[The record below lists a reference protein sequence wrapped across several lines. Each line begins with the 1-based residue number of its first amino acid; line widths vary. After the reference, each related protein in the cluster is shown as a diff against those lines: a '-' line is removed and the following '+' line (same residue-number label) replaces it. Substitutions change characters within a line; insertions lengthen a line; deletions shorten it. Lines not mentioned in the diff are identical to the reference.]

1 MQYFHD
7 LYMYAIRFAFAMIK
21 YVHNVLLTMIT
32 KISLYFTSP
41 YQIDFL
47 SDLIF
52 NEFLLDFE
60 LYKIEIVDLS
70 FSTAILHYTW
80 NALKL

>member
-1 MQYFHD
+1 
-7 LYMYAIRFAFAMIK
+7 MYAIRFAFAMIK
-21 YVHNVLLTMIT
+21 YVLLTMISQ
-32 KISLYFTSP
+32 KISFYFSSP

-60 LYKIEIVDLS
+60 LYKIEIVDLY

-80 NALKL
+80 NALKFQKPYFLQV